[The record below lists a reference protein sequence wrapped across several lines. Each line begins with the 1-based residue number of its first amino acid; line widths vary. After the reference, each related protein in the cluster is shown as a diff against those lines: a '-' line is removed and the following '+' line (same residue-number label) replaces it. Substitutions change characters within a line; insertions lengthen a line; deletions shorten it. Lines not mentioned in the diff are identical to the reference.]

1 MVLSGIAV
9 SEILLLK
16 RLGFRVAVFS
26 LPRRGHT
33 FVTKMTS
40 DWTHI
45 GLFWQTP
52 ITFTLKKHIC
62 SNQQVQQR
70 ALTVFFLLAYL

>member
-52 ITFTLKKHIC
+52 ITFEKKYMFKPAGTTKSFDC
-62 SNQQVQQR
+62 
-70 ALTVFFLLAYL
+70 FFSVGLLVD